1 MAGCS
6 AIGCTNSS
14 EKGFLMR
21 RFPKDLQR
29 RRQWG
34 IKMKRANWVP
44 TDSSKICEIHFEAAM
59 WEKTRVDGSRKLKR
73 NAVPTI
79 FPFTKPKKIRKAPTL
94 RTTPTREAD
103 QHTTRATSPCFSTN
117 IQELN
122 KIESESECDDLLEF
136 TPVTVEEELAPSS
149 SEESVVRKTAPQNFA
164 LNITCPSE
172 AIKKENTG
180 CTDTDIEQPQDI
192 ARTSEEKPNKEEDD
206 EFDCFGKS
214 VACQLK
220 KLPESAALKS
230 IAYIQSYLV
239 QQRLAQLSSK

>member
-1 MAGCS
+1 MSGAKRRKIS
-6 AIGCTNSS
+6 FLWNFFEAIDDAFAKCNSCEAKLSYRTSTSNLKRHMECKHSIILTNS
-14 EKGFLMR
+14 EK
-21 RFPKDLQR
+21 FPEY
-29 RRQWG
+29 
-34 IKMKRANWVP
+34 I
-44 TDSSKICEIHFEAAM
+44 E
-59 WEKTRVDGSRKLKR
+59 
-73 NAVPTI
+73 
-79 FPFTKPKKIRKAPTL
+79 
-94 RTTPTREAD
+94 
-103 QHTTRATSPCFSTN
+103 
-117 IQELN
+117 